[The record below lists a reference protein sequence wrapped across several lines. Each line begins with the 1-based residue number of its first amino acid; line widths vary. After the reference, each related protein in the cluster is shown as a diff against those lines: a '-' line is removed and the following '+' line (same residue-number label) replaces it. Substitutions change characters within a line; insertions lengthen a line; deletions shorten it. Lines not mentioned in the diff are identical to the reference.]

1 MGRSRDDHA
10 KGSKKE
16 KYKFDITSMWNE
28 KNMAQ
33 MDYLQNRNRLTIQK
47 YLMVPKE
54 NMESGLYEELG
65 IKRYTLLPC
74 IYMHV

>member
-1 MGRSRDDHA
+1 
-10 KGSKKE
+10 
-16 KYKFDITSMWNE
+16 
-28 KNMAQ
+28 MAQ

-54 NMESGLYEELG
+54 NMGSGLYEELG
-65 IKRYTLLPC
+65 IKKYTLLPC